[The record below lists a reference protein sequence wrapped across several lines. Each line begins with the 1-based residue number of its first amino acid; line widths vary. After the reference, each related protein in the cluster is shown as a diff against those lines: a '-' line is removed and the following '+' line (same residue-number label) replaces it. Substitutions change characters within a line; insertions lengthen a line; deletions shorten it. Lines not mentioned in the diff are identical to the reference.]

1 MQIYQMMD
9 IPYIG
14 CEEEVGG
21 DGTSTAASEEEPMV
35 SAPVSGSYIR

>member
-14 CEEEVGG
+14 CEEVSG
-21 DGTSTAASEEEPMV
+21 DGNCTAATEEEPMA
-35 SAPVSGSYIR
+35 SAPASGSYVR